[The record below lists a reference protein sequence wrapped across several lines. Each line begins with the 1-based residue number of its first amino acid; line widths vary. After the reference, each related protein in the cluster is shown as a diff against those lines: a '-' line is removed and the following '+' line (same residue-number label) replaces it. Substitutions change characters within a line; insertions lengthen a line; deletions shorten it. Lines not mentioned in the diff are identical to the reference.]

1 MSAKIFRNWLYPASF
16 FTILF
21 TLFFFFITDV
31 ASDAPTQ
38 AMTLRTLSCLF
49 GFGLSVAAANLFL
62 HLNQISAVLRYALH
76 TTACLLGFI
85 LFILLLSGYSKNN
98 GLRSIVIALAFLVLY
113 AIIMGLRALILYALR
128 EKETE
133 RQTYTPKFKK

>member
-1 MSAKIFRNWLYPASF
+1 MIAKIFRNWLYPASF
-16 FTILF
+16 YTIIF
-21 TLFFFFITDV
+21 TLFFFFIADV
-31 ASDAPTQ
+31 STDAPTQ

-62 HLNQISAVLRYALH
+62 HLNQISTVLRYALH
-76 TTACLLGFI
+76 ATACLLGFI
-85 LFILLLSGYSKNN
+85 LFILLFSGYSSNN

-113 AIIMGLRALILYALR
+113 AIVIGLRALILYAMQ
-128 EKETE
+128 EKQTE